1 MPLRA
6 CVTRTRI
13 LAACLVLAAL
23 ALPLRQGAYAES
35 LLVRRDGDRLRVSA
49 PRLHFLAGKPLDR
62 LRNGSSVAFNTQLAL
77 LKDRGG
83 AVAERTVG
91 RCVFSYDLWE
101 EKFSVSALASP
112 PRSIS
117 HLSSTAAETWCLE
130 GLSLPSGGL
139 TRDQPFWL
147 RLELRAED
155 AKDRP
160 GVVGESGINLARLI
174 ELFSRPSR
182 AQQQTWLV
190 EDGPFRLADL
200 K

>member
-1 MPLRA
+1 MPLNA
-6 CVTRTRI
+6 GITKTRI
-13 LAACLVLAAL
+13 VAACLVLASL

-35 LLVRRDGDRLRVSA
+35 LLVRRDGERLRVSA
-49 PRLHFLAGKPLDR
+49 PRLHFLTGKPLER
-62 LRNGSSVAFNTQLAL
+62 LRNGSSLAVNAQLAL

-83 AVAERTVG
+83 AVADRAVG
-91 RCVFSYDLWE
+91 RCMFSYDLWE

-117 HLSSTAAETWCLE
+117 HLSSTAAETWCLD

-139 TRDQPFWL
+139 AREQPFWL

-182 AQQQTWLV
+182 TQQQTWLV

>member
-1 MPLRA
+1 MPLNA
-6 CVTRTRI
+6 GITKTRI
-13 LAACLVLAAL
+13 VAACLVLASL

-35 LLVRRDGDRLRVSA
+35 LLVRRDGERLRVSA
-49 PRLHFLAGKPLDR
+49 PRLHFLTGKPLER
-62 LRNGSSVAFNTQLAL
+62 LRNGSSLAVNAQLAL

-83 AVAERTVG
+83 AVADRAIG

-117 HLSSTAAETWCLE
+117 HLSSTAAETWCLD

-139 TRDQPFWL
+139 AREQPFWL

-182 AQQQTWLV
+182 TQQQTWLV

>member
-1 MPLRA
+1 MPLNA
-6 CVTRTRI
+6 GITKTRI
-13 LAACLVLAAL
+13 VAACLVLASL

-35 LLVRRDGDRLRVSA
+35 LLVRRDGERLRVSA
-49 PRLHFLAGKPLDR
+49 PRLHFLTGKPLER
-62 LRNGSSVAFNTQLAL
+62 LRNGSSLAVNAQLAL

-83 AVAERTVG
+83 TVADRAVG
-91 RCVFSYDLWE
+91 RCMFSYDLWE

-147 RLELRAED
+147 SLDLRAED